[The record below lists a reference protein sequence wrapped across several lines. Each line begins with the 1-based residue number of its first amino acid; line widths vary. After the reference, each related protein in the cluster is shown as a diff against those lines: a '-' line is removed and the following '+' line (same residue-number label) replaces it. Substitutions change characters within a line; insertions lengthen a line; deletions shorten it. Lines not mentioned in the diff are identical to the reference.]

1 LSVTKTVTL
10 DTETIESLR
19 LHGVRATVRTGNQA
33 GFIET
38 KSFVGK
44 TINAAR
50 VKTNGLATWQSRQPE
65 GSIALSIALAGAY
78 GGTVG
83 ARNYASTSN
92 KTSFISLPG
101 EKQNSIIHSEET
113 LGWLIN
119 ISLERLAKEWQK
131 LLQGDDQYR
140 IATEAFVGHEAFIT
154 EAVNHLLWLKRS
166 EPGPWH
172 ADSMESTQ
180 AAILGFVGSRMHA
193 AIGSDASLVGSRS
206 MASYVDAAMAF
217 MESAYLRPLTLGDV
231 CEACHVSA
239 RTIQIAFREVR
250 GETPMQSLRRI
261 RLEKMRSLLIEGVNV
276 TVASTKVGLSPTG
289 RTAALY
295 NLAFGEKPSQ
305 TADRRSL

>member
-1 LSVTKTVTL
+1 MTQTVTL

-19 LHGVRATVRTGNQA
+19 LHGIKATVQAGNDA

-38 KSFVGK
+38 KSFVGN
-44 TINAAR
+44 TINAAKVR
-50 VKTNGLATWQSRQPE
+50 TQGLATWQSSQPE
-65 GSIALSIALAGAY
+65 GSVAVSIALSGTY
-78 GGTVG
+78 GGKVG
-83 ARNYASTSN
+83 SRIYEATSH

-101 EKQNSIIHSEET
+101 EKQNSIIKSEET

-119 ISLERLAKEWQK
+119 ISSERLANEWQK
-131 LLQGDDQYR
+131 LLQGEDQYMLA
-140 IATEAFVGHEAFIT
+140 IEAFKGHETFIT
-154 EAVNHLLWLKRS
+154 EAVNHLLWLKGS
-166 EPGPWH
+166 KPSSWH

-180 AAILGFVGSRMHA
+180 AAILGFVGSHMYA
-193 AIGSDASLVGSRS
+193 AIGSEAGQIGSRS

-217 MESAYLRPLTLGDV
+217 MESTYLRPLTLGDV

-276 TVASTKVGLSPTG
+276 TLASTKAGLSPTG

-295 NLAFGEKPSQ
+295 TVAFGEKPSQ
-305 TADRRSL
+305 TADRSRAFN